1 MWKHNQKKLDTW
13 IDIKLIPRL
22 TPTIFYIDWNW
33 ERSYPVSNAVMLK
46 ESIDITKN
54 YYTFQ
59 KYIAWRDFKSKL
71 LICGNFPKEQLQ
83 APYRFYGNP
92 RIRNKSFLK
101 SHLQKCIRRC
111 KDAEA
116 VKTAFD
122 LMQLDFLMFLR
133 RIVIIMIEDVHLHQS
148 ISTICWMMVAYGEN
162 EWNPSKNH
170 IEWLLGVVSLLSLSK
185 IAHSVPRISVID
197 INNYKSKLDLL
208 YDKSKKR
215 FTVLWCLLLRKSYGG
230 MKCDMDMLNGA
241 FTVWYDILPH
251 LKKSIENQEIKNLF
265 YIPVKAVSVALQSLI
280 LQQYCLE
287 AVDFHC
293 YPEICN
299 QLLYSLDEEY
309 IEKNELD
316 EEKLKS
322 LIWEFNSK
330 INVRKYIYVGNS
342 YNKDKLIENI
352 KKDEIKIWEEI
363 KDKYYQIAYEKLK
376 HSYNIYN

>member
-1 MWKHNQKKLDTW
+1 
-13 IDIKLIPRL
+13 
-22 TPTIFYIDWNW
+22 
-33 ERSYPVSNAVMLK
+33 
-46 ESIDITKN
+46 
-54 YYTFQ
+54 
-59 KYIAWRDFKSKL
+59 
-71 LICGNFPKEQLQ
+71 
-83 APYRFYGNP
+83 
-92 RIRNKSFLK
+92 
-101 SHLQKCIRRC
+101 
-111 KDAEA
+111 
-116 VKTAFD
+116 
-122 LMQLDFLMFLR
+122 
-133 RIVIIMIEDVHLHQS
+133 
-148 ISTICWMMVAYGEN
+148 
-162 EWNPSKNH
+162 
-170 IEWLLGVVSLLSLSK
+170 
-185 IAHSVPRISVID
+185 
-197 INNYKSKLDLL
+197 
-208 YDKSKKR
+208 
-215 FTVLWCLLLRKSYGG
+215 

-265 YIPVKAVSVALQSLI
+265 YIPLKAVSVALQSLV

-299 QLLYSLDEEY
+299 QLLYSLDEGY
-309 IEKNELD
+309 IEKNKLD

-352 KKDEIKIWEEI
+352 KKDDIKIWEEI